1 MLRKI
6 ITKGLIIILAFIA
19 FSILSINVVD
29 AKYNNLTAEFNDYK
43 TEQSQ
48 KYNSLQKRL
57 DETEANLA
65 ETQQQ
70 VELLETQLEENE
82 IAVEELS
89 ISNENLTN
97 QLSTLGV
104 AYYYI
109 NQDYEIVLEK
119 KKEADRLNAG
129 QAIAAYAD
137 QFVGY
142 PYVYGGNSL
151 TQGCD
156 CSHFI
161 WLVLRDTIGYAGS
174 YSCEESVWLSR
185 GTAVNSLAEAQAG
198 DVIIYP
204 GHYAIY
210 DGNGYII
217 EARSPS
223 AGITHDIRATY
234 TTILGIR
241 RFV

>member
-1 MLRKI
+1 MLKEI
-6 ITKGLIIILAFIA
+6 ITKGIVLIAIIAVLIWTC
-19 FSILSINVVD
+19 ITVVD
-29 AKYNNLTAEFNDYK
+29 ASYQDLTAGFNDYK

-48 KYNSLQKRL
+48 EYNSLQARL
-57 DETEANLA
+57 DATEENLA

-70 VELLETQLEENE
+70 VDLLKTQLNDSEKT
-82 IAVEELS
+82 VEELS
-89 ISNENLTN
+89 AANEDLSN
-97 QLSTLGV
+97 QLSELGV

-119 KKEADRLNAG
+119 KEEADRLSAG
-129 QAIAAYAD
+129 EAIAAYAD

-142 PYVYGGNSL
+142 PYVWGGNSL
-151 TQGCD
+151 TNGCD

-161 WLVLRDTIGYAGS
+161 WLVLRDTIGYAGG
-174 YSCEESVWLSR
+174 YTNDGDVWLSR
-185 GTAVNSLAEAQAG
+185 GTVVNSLAEAQAG
-198 DVIIYP
+198 DIIIYP
-204 GHYAIY
+204 EHYAIY

-223 AGITHDIRATY
+223 AGITHDIRADY
-234 TTILGIR
+234 TTIVGIR